1 MLTALAVILAVC
13 ALVLTALGAW
23 KRSFPLSWLGGLSF
37 VLFLALMLYLDR
49 PWEEMLAFALL
60 LPGLSMLRMRGE
72 RP

>member
-1 MLTALAVILAVC
+1 MLTALTVILAVS

-23 KRSFPLSWLGGLSF
+23 KRSFLLSWLGGLSF

-49 PWEEMLAFALL
+49 PWEEMLVLGLL

>member
-23 KRSFPLSWLGGLSF
+23 KRFFLLSWLGGLSF

>member
-13 ALVLTALGAW
+13 ALLLTALGAW
-23 KRSFPLSWLGGLSF
+23 KRTFLLSWLGGLSF

-49 PWEEMLAFALL
+49 PWEEMLVFALL
-60 LPGLSMLRMRGE
+60 LPGLSMLRLRGE

>member
-1 MLTALAVILAVC
+1 MLTALTVILAVS

-23 KRSFPLSWLGGLSF
+23 KRSFLLSWLGGLSF

-49 PWEEMLAFALL
+49 PWEEMLVFALL
-60 LPGLSMLRMRGE
+60 LPGLSMLCMRGE

>member
-13 ALVLTALGAW
+13 ALLLTALGAW
-23 KRSFPLSWLGGLSF
+23 KRSFLLSWLGGLSF

-72 RP
+72 KP